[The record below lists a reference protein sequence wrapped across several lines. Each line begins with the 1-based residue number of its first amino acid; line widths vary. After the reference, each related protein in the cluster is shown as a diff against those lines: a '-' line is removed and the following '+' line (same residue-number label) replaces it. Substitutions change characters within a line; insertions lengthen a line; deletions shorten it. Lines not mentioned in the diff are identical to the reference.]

1 MEVAGIV
8 FGGIPL
14 VIAALEHYRTCAA
27 IFDDY
32 ANYEALLIRKRNY
45 LWLQKEQLEATLR
58 SIGLETSTHEDEVNF
73 RSLEEI
79 ATHLRMAYPHDP
91 SKSERFVDIIK
102 HMTEISHKAA
112 TILNGGSTDQ
122 VGGSSF
128 AYYCLLSIDSLSTI

>member
-58 SIGLETSTHEDEVNF
+58 SIGLET
-73 RSLEEI
+73 
-79 ATHLRMAYPHDP
+79 
-91 SKSERFVDIIK
+91 
-102 HMTEISHKAA
+102 
-112 TILNGGSTDQ
+112 
-122 VGGSSF
+122 
-128 AYYCLLSIDSLSTI
+128 